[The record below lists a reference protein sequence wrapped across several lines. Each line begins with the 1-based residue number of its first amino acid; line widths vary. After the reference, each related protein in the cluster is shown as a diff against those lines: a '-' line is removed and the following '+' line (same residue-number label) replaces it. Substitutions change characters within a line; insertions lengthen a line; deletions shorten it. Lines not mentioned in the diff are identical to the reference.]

1 MKWWID
7 RIKMSHWRT
16 MVSLVLL
23 TALFLAS
30 VQGQEAIFGQ
40 RIILNV
46 YLDNTGKALV
56 TGYAENISGLVFL
69 NTSVY
74 RFENDTNQIYAL
86 TDGLTT
92 KNSDLWTLRFNSI
105 GYYDDYRV
113 TFYLPSDMKLGKI
126 NVSDGLRYLL
136 SASNESIVADVQGYE
151 VSDPIIAIQYQ
162 QPLAVNSGLPLATP
176 LGNYPTSLN
185 FVMILIAAALL
196 IAGFAI
202 AVNMKRRKDKSLK
215 DASPMAR
222 ADVTTRSEGQSA
234 PKMSEVPPSVPKN
247 DSDSLEKIALPQ
259 SDQADDGVYFTGE
272 SQSSENTKTSQF
284 PEDKTS
290 NADSSEADLSH
301 KSPHSMAISSKE
313 ANSPLIDNIVISS
326 EMEAVMQTLTAREH
340 AVLTTLIEH
349 GGRMT
354 QAEIRYETS
363 TPKSSLTGIL
373 ISLERRK
380 LITKKEW
387 GRTNIIELSSW
398 FLSKKEPS

>member
-1 MKWWID
+1 
-7 RIKMSHWRT
+7 MSHWRS

-30 VQGQEAIFGQ
+30 ALGQETTFGQ

-56 TGYAENISGLVFL
+56 TGYAENISGLAFL
-69 NTSVY
+69 NSSVY

-92 KNSDLWTLRFNSI
+92 KNSDLWTLRFNSQ

-113 TFYLPSDMKLGKI
+113 TFYLPSDMRLGKI
-126 NVSDGLRYLL
+126 NVSSGLRYLL
-136 SASNESIVADVQGYE
+136 SASNESLVADVQGYE

-162 QPLAVNSGLPLATP
+162 QPLAVNSGLTPAIPPGDFYSPNFIMLLVAAVLLA
-176 LGNYPTSLN
+176 
-185 FVMILIAAALL
+185 
-196 IAGFAI
+196 AGSVLAI
-202 AVNMKRRKDKSLK
+202 NRMRHKDDLPK
-215 DASPMAR
+215 DASPMVKAEV
-222 ADVTTRSEGQSA
+222 AAELEGKSSIV
-234 PKMSEVPPSVPKN
+234 MHEVPPSLSKN
-247 DSDSLEKIALPQ
+247 DPDSGAEIASPQ
-259 SDQADDGVYFTGE
+259 SDLADEGVYSVSNAE
-272 SQSSENTKTSQF
+272 SSEDTDISQN
-284 PEDKTS
+284 PDDKTFE
-290 NADSSEADLSH
+290 AHPSEATLSH
-301 KSPHSMAISSKE
+301 KSSPSMASVGGE
-313 ANSPLIDNIVISS
+313 ADSPLINSIVISS
-326 EMEAVMQTLTAREH
+326 EMEAVMQTLTARER

-387 GRTNIIELSSW
+387 GRTNIIELSLW

>member
-1 MKWWID
+1 
-7 RIKMSHWRT
+7 MSHWRI

-23 TALFLAS
+23 TALFFAS
-30 VQGQEAIFGQ
+30 AMGQEAAFGK

-56 TGYAENISGLVFL
+56 TGYAENISGLAFL

-92 KNSDLWTLRFNSI
+92 KNSDLWTLRFNSH

-113 TFYLPSDMKLGKI
+113 TFYLPSDMRLGKI
-126 NVSDGLRYLL
+126 NVSNGLRYLL
-136 SASNESIVADVQGYE
+136 SASNESLVADVQGYE
-151 VSDPIIAIQYQ
+151 VSDPIIAIQYH
-162 QPLAVNSGLPLATP
+162 QPLAVNSDLPPATAQGSFVDNP
-176 LGNYPTSLN
+176 N
-185 FVMILIAAALL
+185 FVMLLVAAALL
-196 IAGFAI
+196 AAGSI
-202 AVNMKRRKDKSLK
+202 YIINMRRHKDDFTKN
-215 DASPMAR
+215 ASPMANTEV
-222 ADVTTRSEGQSA
+222 AAQFEA
-234 PKMSEVPPSVPKN
+234 PSPKEMPEAPPAASKN
-247 DSDSLEKIALPQ
+247 DLEASSPKQ
-259 SDQADDGVYFTGE
+259 GSDQADEGIYFDADTECPGNKNNN
-272 SQSSENTKTSQF
+272 QI
-284 PEDKTS
+284 PEDKISDVQPSGANPSHESSPTTAS
-290 NADSSEADLSH
+290 FDEETDKTDSTQ
-301 KSPHSMAISSKE
+301 MSS
-313 ANSPLIDNIVISS
+313 IVISS
-326 EMEAVMQTLTAREH
+326 EMEAVMQTLTARER

-387 GRTNIIELSSW
+387 GRTNIIELSLW